1 MHNQTDIPILP
12 ALLFLPA
19 KNSITTMI
27 KQNLIFLLLVFTF
40 IAKSFAQSDRWQ
52 QHVNYAMDVNMN
64 VQTNRFTG
72 TQKLEYTNNSPD
84 TLKRVYYHLYWNA
97 FQPNSMMDT
106 RSREL
111 GKTII
116 NKKQDWDARVKD
128 RILNLKPEEIG
139 YQKVLSLKMNGITQ
153 KYKTEETI
161 LVVDLSSPILP
172 HAKAVFDMVFE
183 AQVPLQ
189 VRRSGRDNPQTGV
202 RYSMSQ
208 WYPKMCEYDYEG
220 WHPTPYVAREFYG
233 VWGDYDVKITIDKKY
248 MIGGTGY
255 LQNPQ
260 QIGFGYEAKGSTVN
274 QPSGNTLTWHFTAPN
289 VHDFMWAAD
298 PEFKHLSAQTADG
311 KTINVI
317 YNRDLKKLQQEFDSL
332 KTAQK
337 DRYQNVENYI
347 KSWDDRWQ
355 EVLTATVQELPY
367 IQKTFGPYLWKQY
380 SFVHGGDGGME
391 YPMATLINGPSL
403 GTVFHEWMHS
413 WYQGM
418 MGTNESEYP
427 WMDEGFTSYAEDLV
441 THDYTAFKRK
451 KLAEANLN
459 DRRLVILDSVL
470 NKQPH
475 EGAYAGYFTLVKRGL
490 QEPLTTHAD
499 HYETN
504 AAYSVSSYSKGEMFL
519 EQLGYITG
527 AKTRDEILLQY
538 YREWHLK
545 HPNANDFIRIAEKV
559 SNLKLDWYKEYWI
572 NTTKTID
579 YGIDSVWQE
588 GNKTKIRLMNHGKM
602 PMPVDLQLTFKNGK
616 KALHYIPTYLM
627 FGEKP
632 VENSVPRVVEQ
643 SWKWTH
649 PTYTLTLDGKL
660 SGLEWIEI
668 DPTHRLADVNEK
680 DNFLEVR

>member
-1 MHNQTDIPILP
+1 M
-12 ALLFLPA
+12 
-19 KNSITTMI
+19 
-27 KQNLIFLLLVFTF
+27 KQKLTFLLLLFSITNA
-40 IAKSFAQSDRWQ
+40 IAQSDRWQ
-52 QHVNYAMDVNMN
+52 QHVNYTMDVNMN
-64 VQTNRFTG
+64 VQTNRFSG

-84 TLKRVYYHLYWNA
+84 TLKRVFYHLYWNA

-116 NKKQDWDARVKD
+116 NKKPDWDVRVKD
-128 RILNLKPEEIG
+128 RILKLTPQEIG

-161 LVVDLSSPILP
+161 LVVDLNKPILP
-172 HAKAVFDMVFE
+172 HSKAVFELTFE

-248 MIGGTGY
+248 LIGGTGY
-255 LQNPQ
+255 LQNAQ
-260 QIGFGYEAKGSTVN
+260 QIGYGYEVPGSN
-274 QPSGNTLTWHFTAPN
+274 FMRPAGNTLTWHFSAPN

-298 PEFKHLSAQTADG
+298 PDYRHLSALTADG
-311 KTINVI
+311 KTINVV
-317 YNRDLKKLQQEFDSL
+317 YNRDPKKLQQEFDAL

-337 DRYQNVENYI
+337 STYQSAENYI

-355 EVLTATVQELPY
+355 EVLNAAVTELPF
-367 IQKTFGPYLWKQY
+367 IQKTFGPYGWKQY

-427 WMDEGFTSYAEDLV
+427 WMDEGFTSYAENLV
-441 THDYTAFKRK
+441 TRDYTAFRYK
-451 KLAEANLN
+451 KMAAANAA
-459 DRRLVILDSVL
+459 DPRLKVLDSVL

-475 EGAYAGYFTLVKRGL
+475 ESAYNSYYGLVKSGL

-504 AAYSVSSYSKGEMFL
+504 LAYSISSYSKGEVFL

-527 AKTRDEILLQY
+527 AQVRDQILLQY
-538 YREWHLK
+538 YRNWHFK
-545 HPNANDFIRIAEKV
+545 HPNANDFIVVAQKV
-559 SNLKLDWYKEYWI
+559 SGLQLDWYKEYWI

-588 GNKTKIRLMNHGKM
+588 GNKTKIRLINKGKM
-602 PMPVDLQLTFKNGK
+602 PMPIDLQLTFQNGK
-616 KALHYIPTYLM
+616 KVMHYIPMYLM
-627 FGEKP
+627 FGAKP
-632 VENSVPRVVEQ
+632 IESNTIPRIVEQ
-643 SWKWTH
+643 PWKWTH
-649 PTYTLTLDGKL
+649 PTYTIEFEGKL
-660 SGLEWIEI
+660 ADLAWMEI
-668 DPTHRLADVNEK
+668 DPTHRLADVNWE
-680 DNFLEVR
+680 DNVWRAQ